1 MRTQLTGDRVALT
14 PQTLAAARALLEGE
28 DAGLLL
34 AEGYPHA
41 DTLDGLRMSLP
52 YATSDDELGWFVTLV
67 ADGRI
72 IGDAGTKG
80 GADDEGRIEI
90 GYGLAAPFRGKGYGT
105 EAVRLLVDHLGSQ
118 PDVRVLTAEVEVGNV
133 ASRKLL
139 ERIGF
144 TLTHEADRS
153 WWFERPA

>member
-1 MRTQLTGDRVALT
+1 
-14 PQTLAAARALLEGE
+14 
-28 DAGLLL
+28 
-34 AEGYPHA
+34 
-41 DTLDGLRMSLP
+41 MSVP

-67 ADGRI
+67 EDGRV

-118 PDVRVLTAEVEVGNV
+118 PGVRVVTAEVEVGNV

-144 TLTHEADRS
+144 TLTHEADKS
-153 WWFERPA
+153 WWFERPAGS